1 MRRFGEL
8 PPAKAGG
15 FWSKL
20 RRTRPDADAIVL
32 YCQTVA
38 DTHLGGVKPG
48 FGAEP
53 REPVSA
59 AEEGL
64 ERLVEPAQH
73 LLFGTARPSRQI
85 WQFLP
90 NLGQGADLVIGA
102 DRFVDR
108 GRRRI

>member
-1 MRRFGEL
+1 MPMRLFFIE
-8 PPAKAGG
+8 
-15 FWSKL
+15 
-20 RRTRPDADAIVL
+20 
-32 YCQTVA
+32 TVA

-90 NLGQGADLVIGA
+90 FWVKA
-102 DRFVDR
+102 
-108 GRRRI
+108 RIWS